1 MKCKSLKRTG
11 LLLALLMLFSL
22 LPTGT
27 LSALAEEPGQE
38 IASAALSLTLPQPG
52 PTGVAEGQPVPAS
65 ASAASDGFSVQSAQW
80 FTSSGSTPARFEAG
94 EQYYAEILLAPA
106 AGYAFAEG
114 CEVIIDSAA
123 VRSAAPEG
131 SSLRVV
137 TANIT
142 LEGESGLYPVWV
154 AGVRVSEENKNDVLG
169 DGKVR
174 YDPSTATLTLEGAT
188 LSSFESR
195 TGAVILAEDLELTVT
210 GSATLEAEDAS
221 LGIYSL
227 NGSLKLEGKFTVKT
241 GGAALFA
248 DKDLSM
254 EDGVVEAESVWKDA
268 PCLRAKGDVT
278 VKKGQL
284 TVTGP
289 GAGILADGRFT
300 LKEEGVVKATA
311 TAIDCDSELTQ
322 YGLSAESV
330 VVEGGDLTA
339 KGYTGGI
346 AAAKGLSVITGV
358 VTAEGKIYGILV
370 SEGSLEIQDGIQRV
384 TADGEGEDGA
394 ILASSILLGSKVG
407 VKEPVGGKVGN
418 DGKHITEADGSSI
431 TKHAVIE
438 SDAKYFSVSF
448 DSMGGSAVAGQ
459 TVMEGKP
466 AVRPADPG
474 FSPFLFDGWY
484 LDPSGSEEPYD
495 FSTPVTADLTLK
507 ARWVATVMVS
517 VKDRDGNTGKGGT
530 VSLGGGSYETSLSTN
545 IWRESGSCQISCKAD
560 EGYTFDHWEDGVG
573 KVLPYEE
580 TSFSFRSQEGPKVFV
595 AVFMKDEPG
604 YTVTL
609 DANGGKP
616 SSLTIQTDKDGYLD
630 PEELELV
637 EISFTRDGH
646 DLVGWSL
653 TPGGKPL
660 NLETYAF
667 SKDETLYA
675 LWSAQYFTVSFE
687 TDGGSE
693 VPAQSV
699 AYGKTAYEPDD
710 PYKNGSSFEGWYS
723 DPQLTQ
729 PFSFTTPI
737 TKDTVLYAK
746 WDQVVKYTVVSGG
759 GAIYGK
765 TSGNELDILVRRTP
779 RDGECF
785 RHFTGVRIDNGP
797 LILGTDYTVAEG
809 ATGGTVV
816 TLLPSYLS
824 TLNSGSHIITITFDD
839 GKATTGLTIKAG
851 AGGTGRRGAG
861 ANGDS
866 PDTGDPGSPMLWTGL
881 LLASAMGLG
890 AVALSGRK
898 LRRAAE
904 R

>member
-1 MKCKSLKRTG
+1 MKRKSLKRAG

-22 LPTGT
+22 LPAGT

-52 PTGVAEGQPVPAS
+52 PTGAAEGQPVPAS
-65 ASAASDGFSVQSAQW
+65 ASAASGSSFSVQSAQW
-80 FTSSGSTPARFEAG
+80 FTSSGSIPARFEAG
-94 EQYYAEILLAPA
+94 EQYYAEILLTPA
-106 AGYAFAEG
+106 AGYAFAG
-114 CEVIIDSAA
+114 NCNVSIDSAA
-123 VRSAAPEG
+123 VRSTTPEG
-131 SSLRVV
+131 DDLRVV

-154 AGVRVSEENKNDVLG
+154 AGIRVSEENKNDVLG

-174 YDPSTATLTLEGAT
+174 FDPATATLTLDGT
-188 LSSFESR
+188 KLSDYESR
-195 TGAVILAEDLELTVT
+195 SGAVILAQDLELTVK
-210 GSATLEAEDAS
+210 GSATVEAEDAP

-227 NGSLKLEGKFTVKT
+227 NGSLKLDGKFTLKT

-248 DKDLSM
+248 DQDLSM
-254 EDGVVEAESVWKDA
+254 EDGSVTAESGWKDA
-268 PCLRAKGDVT
+268 PCMKVKGNIT

-284 TVTGP
+284 SLTGP
-289 GAGILADGRFT
+289 GAGILCEGSFT
-300 LKEEGVVKATA
+300 MEEEAVVKATA

-330 VVEGGDLTA
+330 VVKGGDLTA
-339 KGYTGGI
+339 KGYTGGL
-346 AAAKGLSVITGV
+346 AAVKGISVIAGV
-358 VTAEGKIYGILV
+358 VTAEGKNYGILV
-370 SEGSLEIQDGIQRV
+370 SDGSLEIQDGIQRV

-394 ILASSILLGSKVG
+394 ILASSISLGGKVG
-407 VKEPVGGKVGN
+407 VKEPAGGKVGN

-438 SDAKYFSVSF
+438 SDAKRFTVHF
-448 DSMGGSAVAGQ
+448 DTMGGSQVADQ
-459 TVMEGKP
+459 TVLEGKP
-466 AVRPADPG
+466 ARQPADP
-474 FSPFLFDGWY
+474 SLAPFDFDGWY
-484 LDPSGSEEPYD
+484 VNPSGSEAPYD

-507 ARWVATVMVS
+507 ARWVATVMAS
-517 VKDRDGNTGKGGT
+517 VKDSEGNEGKGGT
-530 VSLGGGSYETSLSTN
+530 VSLGGGSYEPSLSAK
-545 IWRESGSCQISCKAD
+545 IWRESGSCQVSCKAD
-560 EGYTFDHWEDGVG
+560 EGYTFDHWEDGLG
-573 KVLPYEE
+573 KVLPYQE
-580 TSFSFRSQEGPKVFV
+580 TSFSFSSQDGPKVFV
-595 AVFMKDEPG
+595 AVFMKDEEG
-604 YTVTL
+604 YTITL
-609 DANGGKP
+609 DANGGEP
-616 SSLTIQTDKDGYLD
+616 ESLLMETDGDGFLD
-630 PEELELV
+630 LEELELV
-637 EISFTRDGH
+637 QVSFTRTGY
-646 DLVGWSL
+646 DLIGWSL
-653 TPGGKPL
+653 TPGGKAL

-667 SKDETLYA
+667 SRDETIYA
-675 LWSAQYFTVSFE
+675 LWSAQYYTVSFE
-687 TDGGSE
+687 TDGGSA

-699 AYGKTAYEPDD
+699 VYGKTAYEPDD
-710 PYKNGSSFEGWYS
+710 PYKAGSSFEGWYA

-759 GAIYGK
+759 GTIYGK
-765 TSGNELDILVRRTP
+765 TSGDELVITVRRTP

-797 LILGTDYTVAEG
+797 LILDTDYTVAEG

-816 TLLPSYLS
+816 TLLPAYLS

-839 GKATTGLTIKAG
+839 GKATTGLTVKAG
-851 AGGTGRRGAG
+851 AGGSKRGAG
-861 ANGDS
+861 ADGDS
-866 PDTGDPGSPMLWTGL
+866 PDTGDPGMPMLWTGL
-881 LLASAMGLG
+881 LFASAMGLG

>member
-1 MKCKSLKRTG
+1 MKRKSLKRTG
-11 LLLALLMLFSL
+11 LLLALLMIFSL

-27 LSALAEEPGQE
+27 LSALAEEPAEE
-38 IASAALSLTLPQPG
+38 IISAALTLTLPQPG
-52 PTGVAEGQPVPAS
+52 PTGVGEGQPVPAS
-65 ASAASDGFSVQSAQW
+65 ASAASSGFSVQSAQW
-80 FTSSGSTPARFEAG
+80 FTASGSSPARFEAG
-94 EQYYAEILLAPA
+94 EQYFAEILLAPA
-106 AGYAFAEG
+106 AGFVFAG
-114 CEVIIDSAA
+114 DCDVSINSAA
-123 VRSAAPEG
+123 VKSTALEG
-131 SSLRVV
+131 DALRVV

-142 LEGESGLYPVWV
+142 LEGESGVYPVWV

-169 DGKVR
+169 DGKVC
-174 YDPSTATLTLEGAT
+174 YDPSTATLTLDGAS
-188 LSSFESR
+188 LSAFEPAS
-195 TGAVILAEDLELTVT
+195 GAVILAQDLELTVK
-210 GSATLEAEDAS
+210 GSATVDSEDAP

-227 NGSLKLEGKFTVKT
+227 NGSLKLDGKFTLKT

-248 DKDLSM
+248 DQDLSM
-254 EDGVVEAESVWKDA
+254 EDGSVTAESVQKDA
-268 PCLRAKGDVT
+268 PCLKAKGSIT
-278 VKKGQL
+278 VEKGTL

-289 GAGILADGRFT
+289 GAGILCEGSFT
-300 LKEEGVVKATA
+300 MEEEAVVKATA
-311 TAIDCDSELTQ
+311 TALDCDSELTQ
-322 YGLSAESV
+322 YGLSADSV
-330 VVEGGDLTA
+330 VVKGGDLTA
-339 KGYTGGI
+339 KGYTGGL
-346 AAAKGLSVITGV
+346 AAAKGLSVIAGV
-358 VTAEGKIYGILV
+358 VTAEGKNYGILV

-394 ILASSILLGSKVG
+394 ILASSISLGSKVG
-407 VKEPVGGKVGN
+407 VKEPAGGKVGD

-431 TKHAVIE
+431 AKHAVIE
-438 SDAKYFSVSF
+438 SDAKRFTVHF
-448 DSMGGSAVAGQ
+448 DTMGGDQVADQ
-459 TVMEGKP
+459 TVLEGKP
-466 AVRPADPG
+466 ARQPADPTLA
-474 FSPFLFDGWY
+474 PFDFDGWY
-484 LDPSGSEEPYD
+484 LDPSGSEAPYD

-507 ARWVATVMVS
+507 ARWVATVMAS
-517 VKDRDGNTGKGGT
+517 VKDSEGNEGTGGT
-530 VSLGGGSYETSLSTN
+530 VSLGGGSYETSLSAR
-545 IWRESGSCQISCKAD
+545 IWRESGLCQVSCKAD
-560 EGYTFDHWEDGVG
+560 EGYTFDHWEDGLG
-573 KVLPYEE
+573 KVLPYGES
-580 TSFSFRSQEGPKVFV
+580 SFSFRSQDGPQVFV
-595 AVFMKDEPG
+595 AVFMKDEAG

-616 SSLTIQTDKDGYLD
+616 ASLTIKTDKDGYLD

-637 EISFTRDGH
+637 EISFTREGH

-667 SKDETLYA
+667 TRDETLYA
-675 LWSAQYFTVSFE
+675 LWSAQYYTVSFE
-687 TDGGSE
+687 TDGGSF

-710 PYKNGSSFEGWYS
+710 PYKNGSSFEGWYA

-759 GAIYGK
+759 GTIYGK
-765 TSGNELDILVRRTP
+765 TSGDELQITVRRTP

-797 LILGTDYTVAEG
+797 LILGTDYTAAEG
-809 ATGGTVV
+809 PNGGTVV

-839 GKATTGLTIKAG
+839 GKATTGLTVKAG
-851 AGGTGRRGAG
+851 AGGSKRGAG
-861 ANGDS
+861 AKGDS
-866 PDTGDPGSPMLWTGL
+866 PDTGDPGSPLLWTGL
-881 LLASAMGLG
+881 LFASAMGLG

>member
-1 MKCKSLKRTG
+1 MKRKSLKRTG
-11 LLLALLMLFSL
+11 LLLALLMIFSL

-27 LSALAEEPGQE
+27 LSALAEEPAEE
-38 IASAALSLTLPQPG
+38 IISAALSLTLPQPG
-52 PTGVAEGQPVPAS
+52 PTGVGAGQPVPAS
-65 ASAASDGFSVQSAQW
+65 ASAASGGFSVQSAQW
-80 FTSSGSTPARFEAG
+80 FTSSGSTPTRFEAG
-94 EQYYAEILLAPA
+94 EQYYAVILLAPA
-106 AGYAFAEG
+106 EGYTFADG
-114 CEVIIDSAA
+114 CEVSIDTAMVNSTA
-123 VRSAAPEG
+123 REDDK
-131 SSLRVV
+131 LRV
-137 TANIT
+137 TTGNIT
-142 LEGESGLYPVWV
+142 LEGESGAYPVWV

-174 YDPSTATLTLEGAT
+174 YDPATATLTLEGAK
-188 LSSFESR
+188 LSDYESA
-195 TGAVILAEDLELTVT
+195 TGAVILAQDLELTVK
-210 GSATLEAEDAS
+210 GSATVESEDAP

-227 NGSLKLEGKFTVKT
+227 NGSLKLDGKFTLKT

-248 DKDLSM
+248 DQDLSM
-254 EDGVVEAESVWKDA
+254 EDGSVTAESVQKDA
-268 PCLRAKGDVT
+268 PCMHVKGNIT

-284 TVTGP
+284 ALTGP
-289 GAGILADGRFT
+289 GAGILCEGSFT
-300 LKEEGVVKATA
+300 MEEEAVVKATA

-330 VVEGGDLTA
+330 VVKGGDLTA

-346 AAAKGLSVITGV
+346 AAAKGLSVIAGV
-358 VTAEGKIYGILV
+358 VTAEGKNYGILV

-394 ILASSILLGSKVG
+394 ILASSISLGDKVG
-407 VKEPVGGKVGN
+407 VKEPADGKVGN

-431 TKHAVIE
+431 AKHAVIE
-438 SDAKYFSVSF
+438 SDARRFTVHF
-448 DSMGGSAVAGQ
+448 DTMGGSQVADQ
-459 TVMEGKP
+459 TVLEGKP
-466 AVRPADPG
+466 ARQPADPTLA
-474 FSPFLFDGWY
+474 PFDFDGWY
-484 LDPSGSEEPYD
+484 LDPSGSEAPYD

-507 ARWVATVMVS
+507 ARWVATVMAS
-517 VKDRDGNTGKGGT
+517 VKDSEGNEGTGGT
-530 VSLGGGSYETSLSTN
+530 VSLGGGSYEPSLSAR
-545 IWRESGSCQISCKAD
+545 IWRESGLYQVSCKAD
-560 EGYTFDHWEDGVG
+560 EGYTFDHWEDGLG
-573 KVLPYEE
+573 KVLPYGES
-580 TSFSFRSQEGPKVFV
+580 SFSVRSQEGPQVFV

-616 SSLTIQTDKDGYLD
+616 ESLTIQTDKDGYLD

-637 EISFTRDGH
+637 EISFTREGH

-675 LWSAQYFTVSFE
+675 LWSARYYTVSFE
-687 TDGGSE
+687 TDGGSA

-710 PYKNGSSFEGWYS
+710 PYKAGSSFEGWYA

-759 GAIYGK
+759 GTIYGK
-765 TSGNELDILVRRTP
+765 TSGDELVITVRRTP

-797 LILGTDYTVAEG
+797 LILGTDYTASEG
-809 ATGGTVV
+809 PNGGTVV

-839 GKATTGLTIKAG
+839 GKATTGLTVKAG
-851 AGGTGRRGAG
+851 AGGSKRGAG
-861 ANGDS
+861 AKGDS

-881 LLASAMGLG
+881 LFASAMGLG